1 MLGRPRSRRSS
12 GANSE
17 QTDSTVKG
25 RGPIPPT
32 ASISQTYY
40 YLVTVQLPSSL
51 STQTRTIQL
60 NAYNPYD
67 PPAVKNGPALN
78 NDLEANPTSSG
89 TSAQVYGLDY
99 ATDTPLNTNTNKTNS
114 QGFANFVVEDS
125 ANEDVV
131 VAATDITSGSSPVG
145 ILQTPNLS
153 FSVNEGSTPSY
164 QIHRVDAEAEAEAC
178 PVAHRRAWWWS

>member
-67 PPAVKNGPALN
+67 PPTVMNGPG
-78 NDLEANPTSSG
+78 ANAASSG
-89 TSAQVYGLDY
+89 TSAQINGLDY
-99 ATDTPLNTNTNKTNS
+99 ATDTLLSTNTAQTNS
-114 QGFANFVVEDS
+114 SGFANFIVADNV
-125 ANEDVV
+125 NEDVV
-131 VAATDITSGSSPVG
+131 VAATDVTSGSSPVG